1 MSYLIEVNVSHEIES
16 SDRVFSTERL
26 VKDIK
31 YIEALNPQMLWGF
44 EPDDRL
50 TKSRASLEKTLLPFF
65 GQVDSRLV
73 CLGGVNEFVREPSRN
88 LAAPDTAGG
97 MPSQRNI
104 VCVWYNILLSGY
116 SQEFD

>member
-1 MSYLIEVNVSHEIES
+1 MSYLIKVNVSYEIAS

-26 VKDIK
+26 VKEIT

-44 EPDDRL
+44 KPDDWL
-50 TKSRASLEKTLLPFF
+50 TKSRASLEKTLLPCF

-73 CLGGVNEFVREPSRN
+73 RLGGVNEFLREPGRN
-88 LAAPDTAGG
+88 LAAQDTAGG

-104 VCVWYNILLSGY
+104 V
-116 SQEFD
+116 D